1 MSSRIVDQATFGP
14 TPLAPRTGPLNHGNK
29 WHSWRGL
36 HIPDTFEGLNP
47 ELKAL
52 HHRAVIED
60 KSPMN
65 YYSIVGKDAV
75 TFLDRLVT
83 RDLSRVEIGAGI
95 YTVWLNEQGKVVI
108 DTPIFRVGESHYVTM
123 GGILRDWLAEHAG
136 SNDIEVRDES
146 DVKMVMPLQGPLSGE
161 IIEGATGEDW
171 SDVKFMRGRPA
182 RVGSAGVW
190 VWRAGYTSQLGYEL
204 HLDRSDA
211 VDVFDAVMEV
221 GQRFGLMP
229 IGQNSVQVARTEAGL
244 IVPGIDYARAGS
256 DLNIASY
263 ALVDTEGVVSPFEI
277 GLGRFVDFDKPSPF
291 IGRQALLAEQ
301 ANGGPG
307 RRLVGLDVAW
317 RDIVSLYEQAG
328 EAPEVP
334 RRIDYRRHRVLH
346 SGDVVGKATSLCWSP
361 TIRREIAL
369 GQIESRHSDVGTALT
384 VEWREHGTSLGPELL
399 GDVVNGTVQATVVP
413 LPFVHKAK
421 KFTG

>member
-14 TPLAPRTGPLNHGNK
+14 TPLTPRMGPLNHGNK

-75 TFLDRLVT
+75 TFLDHLVT

-108 DTPIFRVGESHYVTM
+108 DTPIFRVGQSHYVTM
-123 GGILRDWLAEHAG
+123 GGILRDWLSEHAG
-136 SNDIEVRDES
+136 SYDIEIRDES

-161 IIEGATGEDW
+161 IIERTTGEDW
-171 SDVKFMRGRPA
+171 SDVKFMRGRLTT
-182 RVGSAGVW
+182 VGSAEVW

-211 VDVFDAVMEV
+211 VDVFDAVMRV

-244 IVPGIDYARAGS
+244 IVPGIDYTRAGS

-291 IGRQALLAEQ
+291 IGKEALLDEQ
-301 ANGGPG
+301 ANGGPA
-307 RRLVGLDVAW
+307 RRLVGLDVPW

-369 GQIESRHSDVGTALT
+369 AQIESRHSDVGTTLT
-384 VEWREHGTSLGPELL
+384 VEWREHGTALSAELL

-413 LPFVHKAK
+413 LPFVQKAK

>member
-1 MSSRIVDQATFGP
+1 M
-14 TPLAPRTGPLNHGNK
+14 GPLNHGNK

-36 HIPDTFEGLNP
+36 HIPDTFEGLSP

-65 YYSIVGKDAV
+65 YYSIVGRDAV
-75 TFLDRLVT
+75 RFLDHLVT

-95 YTVWLNEQGKVVI
+95 YAIWLDEQGKVVI
-108 DTPIFRVGESHYVTM
+108 DTPILRVGDSHYVTM
-123 GGILRDWLAEHAG
+123 GGILENWLAEHSG
-136 SNDIEVRDES
+136 SHDVEIHDES
-146 DVKMVMPLQGPLSGE
+146 NVKMVMPLQGPLSGQ

-171 SDVKFMRGRPA
+171 SDVRFMRGRPTT
-182 RVGSAGVW
+182 VGSAEVW
-190 VWRAGYTSQLGYEL
+190 VWRAGYTSELGYEL

-244 IVPGIDYARAGS
+244 IVPGIDYTRAGS

-263 ALVDTEGVVSPFEI
+263 ALVEGEGAVSPFEI
-277 GLGRFVDFDKPSPF
+277 GLGRFVNFDKPSPF
-291 IGRQALLAEQ
+291 IGREALLDEQ
-301 ANGGPG
+301 ANGGPA

-317 RDIVSLYEQAG
+317 PDIVALYEQAG
-328 EAPEVP
+328 EAPEVT

-346 SGDVVGKATSLCWSP
+346 DGEAVGKATSLCWSP
-361 TIRREIAL
+361 TIRRQIAL
-369 GQIESRHSDVGTALT
+369 GQVERRCSETGTALA
-384 VEWREHGTSLGPELL
+384 VKWQEHGSALRPELL
-399 GDVVNGTVQATVVP
+399 DDVVSGTIRATVVP
-413 LPFVHKAK
+413 LPFVPKAK
-421 KFTG
+421 KFTA